1 MMLSLR
7 MMGGDHKNNC
17 HKGSRDPFFMLY
29 NNHINARRPL
39 TLTLRPHQ
47 QRALDA
53 LLTASIGRVTIPT
66 GGGKTL
72 VMIEDVKRRLIAAE
86 TAQTVVIVA
95 PRILLAVQLYEE
107 FWSALNGTVDA
118 ATIHV
123 HSGEV
128 DCTSTTK
135 IQQIQCHAGVCAA
148 AGVHQLIFTT
158 YNSLRRIN
166 EAGID
171 VDYIYY
177 DEAHNSVRRDFFKE
191 VAIASLTAKNAYYFT
206 ATPKYRGGAIS
217 MNNTDVY
224 GSELI
229 SVPAPELINNGS
241 IIPPTILPHVVDL
254 ERNKNL
260 AAAENDREV
269 LVDIINKLEDD
280 AAQKILVAAPNT
292 RVLWALLSGTNV
304 MQEFADK
311 GYDVL
316 HITSKHG
323 AYVNKTK
330 VGRQEFF
337 DTVDAWGKDP
347 NRKFIMFH
355 YSILSEGINV
365 PGLTHTILLR
375 NLPVIEMAQTI
386 GRVIRLD
393 KRDAA
398 DIAEGKLTPGACQF
412 YRKRTGFVTV
422 PVFTNYGKQ
431 TEKRLQRVV
440 DSIFVKG
447 VAATE
452 FA

>member
-1 MMLSLR
+1 M
-7 MMGGDHKNNC
+7 
-17 HKGSRDPFFMLY
+17 
-29 NNHINARRPL
+29 

-53 LLTASIGRVTIPT
+53 LLTADKGRVTIPT

-72 VMIEDVKRRLIAAE
+72 VMIRDVQRRLADA
-86 TAQTVVIVA
+86 TTPQTIVVVS

-118 ATIHV
+118 ATLHV

-135 IQQIQCHAGVCAA
+135 VQQIQCHAGVCAA

-171 VDYIYY
+171 VDTIYY

-191 VAIASLTAKNAYYFT
+191 VAAASLTAKQAYYFT
-206 ATPKYRGGAIS
+206 ATPKYRGGVIS

-229 SVPAPELINNGS
+229 SVPAPELISNGS
-241 IIPPTILPHVVDL
+241 IIPPTVMPHVVDI
-254 ERNKNL
+254 ERHKSL
-260 AAAENDREV
+260 LAAENDREV
-269 LVDIINKLEDD
+269 LVDIISKLDDD

-292 RVLWALLSGTNV
+292 RVLWALLSSTNV
-304 MQEFADK
+304 MQEFAER
-311 GYDVL
+311 GYEVL

-330 VGRQEFF
+330 VGREEFF
-337 DTVDAWGKDP
+337 NTLTAWGQDP
-347 NRKFIMFH
+347 TKKFIMFH

-393 KRDAA
+393 KDDAA
-398 DIAEGKLTPGACQF
+398 DIRDGKIAPGQLEF

-431 TEKRLQRVV
+431 TAKRLQNVV
-440 DSIFVKG
+440 DAIFVKG

-452 FA
+452 

>member
-1 MMLSLR
+1 M
-7 MMGGDHKNNC
+7 
-17 HKGSRDPFFMLY
+17 
-29 NNHINARRPL
+29 

-47 QRALDA
+47 QRMLDA
-53 LLTASIGRVTIPT
+53 LQRADRGRLTCPT

-72 VMIEDVKRRLIAAE
+72 VMILDTLRRLQAAE
-86 TAQTVVIVA
+86 TPQTIVVVS
-95 PRILLAVQLYEE
+95 PRILLSVQLYEE
-107 FWSALNGTVDA
+107 FFAELNGKVDLA
-118 ATIHV
+118 VMHV

-128 DCTSTTK
+128 DGNSTTK
-135 IQQIQCHAGVCAA
+135 VAQIQCHAGVCAA
-148 AGVHQLIFTT
+148 ANTHQLIFTT

-171 VDYIYY
+171 VDTIYY

-191 VAIASLTAKNAYYFT
+191 VAAASLTAKQAYYLT
-206 ATPKYRGGAIS
+206 ATPKYRGGVIS

-229 SVPAPELINNGS
+229 NIPAPELVNNGS
-241 IIPPTILPHVVDL
+241 IIPPTILPHVVDI
-254 ERNKNL
+254 ERNKSL
-260 AAAENDREV
+260 LAAENDREV
-269 LVDIINKLEDD
+269 LVDIINKLDDD

-304 MQEFADK
+304 MQEFAEK

-337 DTVDAWGKDP
+337 DTLDTWGKDP
-347 NRKFIMFH
+347 SRKFIMFH

-398 DIAEGKLTPGACQF
+398 DIQSGKITPGRLEF
-412 YRKRTGFVTV
+412 YRKKTGFVTV

-431 TEKRLQRVV
+431 TSKRLQNVV
-440 DSIFVKG
+440 DAIFVKG
-447 VAATE
+447 IAATE
-452 FA
+452 Y

>member
-1 MMLSLR
+1 M
-7 MMGGDHKNNC
+7 
-17 HKGSRDPFFMLY
+17 
-29 NNHINARRPL
+29 

-72 VMIEDVKRRLIAAE
+72 VMIEDVKRRLAAAE

-135 IQQIQCHAGVCAA
+135 IQQIQCHDSVCKT

-158 YNSLRRIN
+158 YNSLRRVN

-171 VDYIYY
+171 VDTIYY

-191 VAIASLTAKNAYYFT
+191 VAAASLTAKQAYYFT
-206 ATPKYRGGAIS
+206 ATPKYRGGVIS
-217 MNNTDVY
+217 MNNTEVY

-241 IIPPTILPHVVDL
+241 IIPPTIQPHQVDI

-269 LVDIINKLEDD
+269 LVDIINKLDDD

-304 MQEFADK
+304 MKEFADR

-337 DTVDAWGKDP
+337 DTLDTWGKDP
-347 NRKFIMFH
+347 SRKFILFH

-393 KRDAA
+393 KQDAA
-398 DIAEGKLTPGACQF
+398 DIQSGKIIPGKLEF

-431 TEKRLQRVV
+431 TAQRLQRVV
-440 DSIFVKG
+440 DAIFVKG
-447 VAATE
+447 IAATE
-452 FA
+452 Y

>member
-1 MMLSLR
+1 M
-7 MMGGDHKNNC
+7 
-17 HKGSRDPFFMLY
+17 
-29 NNHINARRPL
+29 
-39 TLTLRPHQ
+39 
-47 QRALDA
+47 LDA
-53 LLTASIGRVTIPT
+53 LLTASKGRVTCPT

-72 VMIEDVKRRLIAAE
+72 VMILDALRRLQAAE
-86 TAQTVVIVA
+86 TPQTIVVVS
-95 PRILLAVQLYEE
+95 PRILLSVQLYEE
-107 FWSALNGTVDA
+107 FWAELNGKVD
-118 ATIHV
+118 TCVLHV

-128 DCTSTTK
+128 VGNSTTK
-135 IQQIQCHAGVCAA
+135 IDEIRCHAGVCAA
-148 AGVHQLIFTT
+148 ANIHQLIFTT

-171 VDYIYY
+171 VDTIYY

-191 VAIASLTAKNAYYFT
+191 VAAATLTAKNAYYLT
-206 ATPKYRGGAIS
+206 ATPKYRGGVIS

-241 IIPPTILPHVVDL
+241 IIPPTVQAHVVDF
-254 ERNKNL
+254 ERNKSL
-260 AAAENDREV
+260 LAAENDREV
-269 LVDIINKLEDD
+269 LMDIVSNLDD
-280 AAQKILVAAPNT
+280 ASAQKILVAAPNT
-292 RVLWALLSGTNV
+292 RVLWALLSQTNV
-304 MQEFADK
+304 MAEFAER

-323 AYVNKTK
+323 AYINKQK
-330 VGRQEFF
+330 VGREVFF
-337 DTVDAWGKDP
+337 DTLTAWGQDP

-398 DIAEGKLTPGACQF
+398 DIQSGKIVPGKLEM

-431 TEKRLQRVV
+431 TEKRLQAVV
-440 DSIFVKG
+440 DTIFVKG
-447 VAATE
+447 QSLIG
-452 FA
+452 

>member
-1 MMLSLR
+1 M
-7 MMGGDHKNNC
+7 
-17 HKGSRDPFFMLY
+17 
-29 NNHINARRPL
+29 

-47 QRALDA
+47 QRMLDA
-53 LLTASIGRVTIPT
+53 LLSADRGRLTCPT

-72 VMIEDVKRRLIAAE
+72 VMILDTLRRLQAADRP
-86 TAQTVVIVA
+86 QTIVVVS
-95 PRILLAVQLYEE
+95 PRILLSVQLYEE
-107 FWSALNGTVDA
+107 FFAELNGKVDVA
-118 ATIHV
+118 VMHV

-128 DCTSTTK
+128 EGNSTTK
-135 IQQIQCHAGVCAA
+135 IQEIQCHAAVCKT

-171 VDYIYY
+171 VDTIYY

-191 VAIASLTAKNAYYFT
+191 VAAASLTAKQAYYLT

-229 SVPAPELINNGS
+229 NVPAPELISNGS
-241 IIPPTILPHVVDL
+241 IIPPTILPHVVDI
-254 ERNKNL
+254 ERNKSL
-260 AAAENDREV
+260 LAAENDRQV
-269 LVDIINKLEDD
+269 LTDIVAKLDDD

-292 RVLWALLSGTNV
+292 RVLWALLTGTNV
-304 MQEFADK
+304 MQEFADR

-337 DTVDAWGKDP
+337 DTLDAWGKDP

-398 DIAEGKLTPGACQF
+398 DIAAGKIPAGQCQF

-440 DSIFVKG
+440 DAIFVKG

>member
-1 MMLSLR
+1 M
-7 MMGGDHKNNC
+7 
-17 HKGSRDPFFMLY
+17 
-29 NNHINARRPL
+29 

-53 LLTASIGRVTIPT
+53 LLTADIGRVTIPT

-72 VMIEDVKRRLIAAE
+72 VMIEDVKRRLLDA
-86 TAQTVVIVA
+86 TTPQTIVVVA

-118 ATIHV
+118 AVMHV

-128 DCTSTTK
+128 DCNSSTK
-135 IQQIQCHAGVCAA
+135 IAKIQCHASVCDA
-148 AGVHQLIFTT
+148 AGIHQLIFTT

-171 VDYIYY
+171 VDTIYY

-191 VAIASLTAKNAYYFT
+191 VAAASLTAKNAYYFT
-206 ATPKYRGGAIS
+206 ATPKYRGGVIS

-241 IIPPTILPHVVDL
+241 IIPPTIQPHVVDF

-269 LVDIINKLEDD
+269 LVDIINKLDED

-304 MQEFADK
+304 MQEFADR
-311 GYDVL
+311 GYEVM

-337 DTVDAWGKDP
+337 DTLDKWGKDP
-347 NRKFIMFH
+347 SKKFIMFH

-393 KRDAA
+393 KQDAA
-398 DIAEGKLTPGACQF
+398 DIRDGKIIPGKLEF
-412 YRKRTGFVTV
+412 YRKRTGYVTV

-431 TEKRLQRVV
+431 TEQRLQRIV
-440 DSIFVKG
+440 DLIFTKG

-452 FA
+452 S

>member
-1 MMLSLR
+1 MPYNCLNDAR
-7 MMGGDHKNNC
+7 DH
-17 HKGSRDPFFMLY
+17 
-29 NNHINARRPL
+29 L

-47 QRALDA
+47 QRMLDA
-53 LLTASIGRVTIPT
+53 LQRADRGRLTCPT

-72 VMIEDVKRRLIAAE
+72 VMILDTLRRLQQAE
-86 TAQTVVIVA
+86 RPQTIVVVS
-95 PRILLAVQLYEE
+95 PRILLSVQLYEE
-107 FWSALNGTVDA
+107 FFAELNGKVDVC
-118 ATIHV
+118 TLHV

-128 DCTSTTK
+128 DGNSTTK
-135 IQQIQCHAGVCAA
+135 IDKIRCHAGVCAA
-148 AGVHQLIFTT
+148 ANTHQLIFTT

-171 VDYIYY
+171 VDTIYY

-191 VAIASLTAKNAYYFT
+191 VAAASLLAKQAYYLT
-206 ATPKYRGGAIS
+206 ATPKYRGGVIS

-229 SVPAPELINNGS
+229 NVPAPELINNGS
-241 IIPPTILPHVVDL
+241 IIPPTILPHVVDI
-254 ERNKNL
+254 ERNKSL
-260 AAAENDREV
+260 LAAENDRQV
-269 LVDIINKLEDD
+269 LTDIVAKLDGD

-292 RVLWALLSGTNV
+292 RVLWALLTGTNV
-304 MQEFADK
+304 MQEFADR

-337 DTVDAWGKDP
+337 DTLDTWGKDP

-398 DIAEGKLTPGACQF
+398 DIASGQIPAGQLQF

-452 FA
+452 FV

>member
-1 MMLSLR
+1 M
-7 MMGGDHKNNC
+7 
-17 HKGSRDPFFMLY
+17 
-29 NNHINARRPL
+29 

-47 QRALDA
+47 QRMLDA
-53 LLTASIGRVTIPT
+53 LLTASIGRVTCPT

-72 VMIEDVKRRLIAAE
+72 VMILDALRRLQAAE
-86 TAQTVVIVA
+86 TPQTIVVVS
-95 PRILLAVQLYEE
+95 PRILLSVQLYEE
-107 FWSALNGTVDA
+107 FFTELNGKVDCTVL
-118 ATIHV
+118 HV

-128 DCTSTTK
+128 EGHSTTK
-135 IQQIQCHAGVCAA
+135 IKEIAIHQSICKAA
-148 AGVHQLIFTT
+148 NSHQLIFTT
-158 YNSLRRIN
+158 YNSLRRVN
-166 EAGID
+166 ESGID
-171 VDYIYY
+171 VDTIYY
-177 DEAHNSVRRDFFKE
+177 DEAHNSVRRDFFME
-191 VAIASLTAKNAYYFT
+191 VAAATLTAKNAYYFT
-206 ATPKYRGGAIS
+206 ATPKFRGGNIS
-217 MNNTDVY
+217 MHNTDVY

-241 IIPPTILPHVVDL
+241 IIPPTVQAHVVDF
-254 ERNKNL
+254 ERNKSL
-260 AAAENDREV
+260 LAAENDREV
-269 LVDIINKLEDD
+269 LMDIVGKLDDD

-292 RVLWALLSGTNV
+292 RVLWALLSQTNV
-304 MQEFADK
+304 MAEFAER

-323 AYVNKTK
+323 AYINKQK
-330 VGRQEFF
+330 VGREVFF
-337 DTVDAWGKDP
+337 DTLTAWGQDP

-398 DIAEGKLTPGACQF
+398 DIAAGKIPAGKLEM

-431 TEKRLQRVV
+431 TEKRLQAVV
-440 DSIFVKG
+440 DTIFVKG
-447 VAATE
+447 QSLIG
-452 FA
+452 

>member
-1 MMLSLR
+1 MTHR
-7 MMGGDHKNNC
+7 M
-17 HKGSRDPFFMLY
+17 
-29 NNHINARRPL
+29 

-47 QRALDA
+47 QRMLDA
-53 LLTASIGRVTIPT
+53 LQGADRGRLTCPT

-72 VMIEDVKRRLIAAE
+72 VMILDTLRRLQQADRP
-86 TAQTVVIVA
+86 QTIVVVS
-95 PRILLAVQLYEE
+95 PRILLSVQLYEE
-107 FWSALNGTVDA
+107 FFAELNGKVDVA
-118 ATIHV
+118 VMHV

-128 DCTSTTK
+128 DCYSTTK
-135 IQQIQCHAGVCAA
+135 PAQIAVHAGVCLAA
-148 AGVHQLIFTT
+148 NTHQLIFTT
-158 YNSLRRIN
+158 YNSLCRIN

-171 VDYIYY
+171 VDTIYY

-191 VAIASLTAKNAYYFT
+191 VAAASLTAKQAYYLT
-206 ATPKYRGGAIS
+206 ATPKYRGGVIS

-229 SVPAPELINNGS
+229 NVPAPELIANGS
-241 IIPPTILPHVVDL
+241 IIPPTIQPHVVDI
-254 ERNKNL
+254 ERHKSL
-260 AAAENDREV
+260 LAAENDREV
-269 LVDIINKLEDD
+269 LIDIVNKLNDD

-292 RVLWALLSGTNV
+292 RVLWALLTGTNV

-337 DTVDAWGKDP
+337 DTLDAWGKDP

-398 DIAEGKLTPGACQF
+398 DIQSGKIPAGQLQF

-447 VAATE
+447 IAATDHV
-452 FA
+452 

>member
-1 MMLSLR
+1 M
-7 MMGGDHKNNC
+7 
-17 HKGSRDPFFMLY
+17 
-29 NNHINARRPL
+29 
-39 TLTLRPHQ
+39 
-47 QRALDA
+47 LDA
-53 LLTASIGRVTIPT
+53 LQRADRGRLTCPT

-72 VMIEDVKRRLIAAE
+72 VMILDTLRRLQQADRP
-86 TAQTVVIVA
+86 QTIVVVS
-95 PRILLAVQLYEE
+95 PRILLSVQLYEE
-107 FWSALNGTVDA
+107 FFAELNGKVDLA
-118 ATIHV
+118 VMHV

-128 DCTSTTK
+128 DGNSTTK
-135 IQQIQCHAGVCAA
+135 IAQIQCHAGVCAA
-148 AGVHQLIFTT
+148 ANTHQLIFTT

-171 VDYIYY
+171 VDTIYY

-191 VAIASLTAKNAYYFT
+191 VAAASLTAKQAYYLT
-206 ATPKYRGGAIS
+206 ATPKYRGGVIS

-229 SVPAPELINNGS
+229 NIPAPELVNNGS
-241 IIPPTILPHVVDL
+241 IIPPTILPHVVDI
-254 ERNKNL
+254 ERNKSL
-260 AAAENDREV
+260 LAAENDREV
-269 LVDIINKLEDD
+269 LIDIINKLDDD

-337 DTVDAWGKDP
+337 DTLDTWGKDP
-347 NRKFIMFH
+347 SRKFIMFH

-398 DIAEGKLTPGACQF
+398 DIQSGKITPGRLEF
-412 YRKRTGFVTV
+412 YRKKTGFVTV

-431 TEKRLQRVV
+431 TSKRLQNVV
-440 DSIFVKG
+440 DAIFVKG
-447 VAATE
+447 IAATE
-452 FA
+452 Y

>member
-1 MMLSLR
+1 M
-7 MMGGDHKNNC
+7 
-17 HKGSRDPFFMLY
+17 
-29 NNHINARRPL
+29 

-47 QRALDA
+47 QRMLDA
-53 LLTASIGRVTIPT
+53 LQGADRGRLTCPT

-72 VMIEDVKRRLIAAE
+72 VMILDTLRRLQQADRP
-86 TAQTVVIVA
+86 QTIVVVS
-95 PRILLAVQLYEE
+95 PRILLSVQLYEE
-107 FWSALNGTVDA
+107 FFSELNGKVNVEVL
-118 ATIHV
+118 HV

-128 DCTSTTK
+128 NGMSTTK
-135 IQQIQCHAGVCAA
+135 IDMIKCHDVVCET

-171 VDYIYY
+171 VDTIYY

-191 VAIASLTAKNAYYFT
+191 VAAASLTAKQAYYLT
-206 ATPKYRGGAIS
+206 ATPKYRGGVIS

-229 SVPAPELINNGS
+229 NVPAPELIANGS
-241 IIPPTILPHVVDL
+241 IIPPTIQPHVVDI
-254 ERNKNL
+254 ERNKSL
-260 AAAENDREV
+260 LAAENDRQV
-269 LVDIINKLEDD
+269 LTDIVSKLDD
-280 AAQKILVAAPNT
+280 DSAQKILVAAPNT
-292 RVLWALLSGTNV
+292 RVLWALLTSTNV
-304 MQEFADK
+304 MQEFADR

-323 AYVNKTK
+323 AYVNKNK

-337 DTVDAWGKDP
+337 DTLDAWGKDP

-365 PGLTHTILLR
+365 PGLTHCILLR

-393 KRDAA
+393 RQDAA
-398 DIAEGKLTPGACQF
+398 DIAAGKIPAGQLQF

-431 TEKRLQRVV
+431 TEKRLQGVV